1 MSTLVATV
9 RSLGRPAS
17 AGGLPRPGARARMVA
32 LVALACAGL
41 FLLRPDLVA
50 VALASLADAYLQ
62 VSVFVAGTLL
72 LIAWSERARGI
83 DVAAWLAPDSPWR
96 LLAAAALGA
105 MPGCGGA
112 VVVVTQYVAGRTTFG
127 AFVAVLTSTMGD
139 AAFLL
144 LAREPL
150 TGLAMMLLGLST
162 GILTGAATERVLPD
176 WRSASAL
183 PADTVLAPA
192 APHRARKP
200 LLHRL
205 WYVLLVPGA
214 VLALLQAF
222 QVDPG
227 VVPLLGDAMLA
238 IGVAGAL
245 MGVAI
250 WIADDPAG
258 RGAGKGGGNAGSPVS
273 DTSMVT
279 VWVIAAFLVFE
290 LGRAGFGLD
299 LAVLVDGAWMAPPL
313 MGVLVGFLPGCGP
326 QIMVATFYLA
336 GVLPVSAL
344 AANAISNDGDA
355 LFPALALAPRAA
367 LAASVVTAIPALIV
381 GYALHMAL
389 PVP

>member
-9 RSLGRPAS
+9 RTLGRPAS
-17 AGGLPRPGARARMVA
+17 AGGLPRFGVRARIVA
-32 LVALACAGL
+32 LFALACAGL

-72 LIAWSERARGI
+72 LIAWSERASGI
-83 DVAAWLAPDSPWR
+83 DVAAWLAPESPWR

-105 MPGCGGA
+105 LPGCGGA
-112 VVVVTQYVAGRTTFG
+112 VIVVTRYVAGRTTFG
-127 AFVAVLTSTMGD
+127 AFVAVLTATMGD

-162 GILTGAATERVLPD
+162 GILTGAATEGLLPD
-176 WRSASAL
+176 WRSRSAL
-183 PADTVLAPA
+183 PADADPVPA
-192 APHRARKP
+192 APHEAHTS

-205 WYVLLVPGA
+205 WCALLVPGTVFALLEALQVDLGGSSLLKDA
-214 VLALLQAF
+214 VLAT
-222 QVDPG
+222 G
-227 VVPLLGDAMLA
+227 VV
-238 IGVAGAL
+238 GAL
-245 MGVAI
+245 MGVVI
-250 WIADDPAG
+250 WIADDPTG
-258 RGAGKGGGNAGSPVS
+258 RGAGKGGGDAGNPVS
-273 DTSMVT
+273 DTAMVT

-299 LAVLVDGAWMAPPL
+299 LAVLVDGAWMALPL

-367 LAASVVTAIPALIV
+367 LAASLVTAVPALV
-381 GYALHMAL
+381 AGYALHLVL